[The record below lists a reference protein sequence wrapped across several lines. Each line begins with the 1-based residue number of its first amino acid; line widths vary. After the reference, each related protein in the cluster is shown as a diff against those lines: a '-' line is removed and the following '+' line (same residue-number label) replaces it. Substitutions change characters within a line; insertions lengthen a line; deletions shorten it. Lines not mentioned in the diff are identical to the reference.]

1 MEIDLSTLL
10 KLNIPIELCL
20 LAHNADGSKSLLS
33 TKQFDWRFALAHGG
47 INVSLELAGVDAK
60 SKLAV
65 GVIQVFEDF
74 FTFELKK

>member
-1 MEIDLSTLL
+1 MEIDLLTLM
-10 KLNIPIELCL
+10 KLNVPIELVL

-33 TKQFDWRFALAHGG
+33 TKQFDWRFALSHGG

-65 GVIQVFEDF
+65 GIIQVFENCWF
-74 FTFELKK
+74 LNLSH